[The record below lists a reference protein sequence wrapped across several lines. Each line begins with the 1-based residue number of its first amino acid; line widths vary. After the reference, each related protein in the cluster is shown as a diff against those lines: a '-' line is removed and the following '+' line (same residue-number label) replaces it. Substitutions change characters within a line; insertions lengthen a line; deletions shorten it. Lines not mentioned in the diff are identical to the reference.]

1 MASFPEIIVTVLSL
15 LAVTII
21 VNVLQQTLLKS
32 PHEPPLVFHWVP
44 VIGNTVSYG
53 IDPFKFFF
61 DCKAKYGNVFT
72 FVLLGR
78 KVTVYLG
85 SEGNQ
90 FILNAKL
97 KDVNAEEIYSVLTT
111 PVFGKDVIYDV
122 PNAKFMEQKK
132 FIKFGLMSDALR
144 SYVPLMQDELTNFI
158 ASCPSFKAFTGTVQ
172 LPPIMAQITLFTASR
187 SLQGIEVR
195 KQLDTT
201 FAKLYHDLDDGFQPI
216 NFMLPWFPLPQN
228 RRRDVGQ
235 RKMTKIYTD
244 IINARRAAGDK
255 KDSEDMIWNLMHSNY
270 KDGTPVPDAEIAHM
284 MIGLLM
290 AGQHS
295 SSVTSSWIMLHLAA
309 QPAVMEQLY
318 AEQLRVLGSISERL
332 TYDNIQQLPLVKY
345 VIQETLRLHPPI
357 HSIMRKVKNPLPI
370 EGTSWVVPPSHV
382 LLAAPAT
389 MGKSDE
395 HFPNA
400 DTWDPYRWEHIA
412 DPKDQE
418 KEKMDYGYGLV
429 STGADST
436 YLPFGAGRHRCI
448 GEQFAYV
455 QITIVVSMM
464 VRHFKLKNMEGKTG
478 VVATDYSSLFSR
490 PMEPAYVQWERRA
503 GATQSVK

>member
-1 MASFPEIIVTVLSL
+1 
-15 LAVTII
+15 
-21 VNVLQQTLLKS
+21 
-32 PHEPPLVFHWVP
+32 
-44 VIGNTVSYG
+44 
-53 IDPFKFFF
+53 
-61 DCKAKYGNVFT
+61 
-72 FVLLGR
+72 
-78 KVTVYLG
+78 
-85 SEGNQ
+85 
-90 FILNAKL
+90 
-97 KDVNAEEIYSVLTT
+97 
-111 PVFGKDVIYDV
+111 
-122 PNAKFMEQKK
+122 
-132 FIKFGLMSDALR
+132 
-144 SYVPLMQDELTNFI
+144 MQDEFCNFI
-158 ASCPSFKAFTGTVQ
+158 KSNPNFKGLSGIIQ

-187 SLQGIEVR
+187 SLQGKEVR

-235 RKMTKIYTD
+235 RKMTQIYTD
-244 IINARRAAGDK
+244 IINARRAEGDK
-255 KDSEDMIWNLMHSNY
+255 KESEDMIWNLMRSKY
-270 KDGTPVPDAEIAHM
+270 KDGSPVPDTEIAHM

-309 QPAVMEQLY
+309 QPEVMEELY
-318 AEQLRVLGSISERL
+318 QEQLRVLGDTNTAL
-332 TYDNIQQLPLVKY
+332 TYDNIQQLQLVKH

-395 HFPNA
+395 YFPNA
-400 DTWDPYRWEHIA
+400 DLWDPHRWENIA
-412 DPKDQE
+412 DPKDEE

-448 GEQFAYV
+448 GEQFANV
-455 QITIVVSMM
+455 QLTIVVTMM
-464 VRHFKLKNMEGKTG
+464 VRNFKLRNPEGKIG
-478 VVATDYSSLFSR
+478 VVATDYSVRAQCCCWPITVSDVTGSRCSLGRWSQ
-490 PMEPAYVQWERRA
+490 PMCSGNDVQDISKCYAGLGRLWPRKAIEANGSEQICGLRVEKLGWTCSSGTHLSLNICAQRA
-503 GATQSVK
+503 EGTSLLARFLYLLLRVTVTSQT